1 MWYGVL
7 LYLLM
12 FHSFFT
18 VFITIL
24 PLPSLN
30 IPSVYI
36 QNFTFL
42 PHNYFQLF
50 LFLVLVKHT
59 GRIKTILCARRK
71 KWNNGLVVKTLNF
84 QSRGPKFKIAVWLQ
98 GHLGLSSFRMKFLLF
113 VWVATN
119 KVGVTTFYIDSLI
132 QTFVY
137 CCSTLSTVN
146 LLNYKRCN

>member
-1 MWYGVL
+1 MVCTIFPQNVLGCDKPKMWYGVL

-84 QSRGPKFKIAVWLQ
+84 QSSGPKFKIAVWLQ
-98 GHLGLSSFRMKFLLF
+98 GHLGLSSFWGWSFFCLY
-113 VWVATN
+113 
-119 KVGVTTFYIDSLI
+119 G
-132 QTFVY
+132 
-137 CCSTLSTVN
+137 
-146 LLNYKRCN
+146 